1 MSGCERFERLIE
13 DYLGGDISPGDLD
26 ILERHSVSCAG
37 CRKMMELH
45 RELSKVPEGV
55 SQPTEEGLSAMRAA
69 VLRRVGAGKNKRK
82 AEPFW
87 KRRATLPG
95 VRPAYAPAFAVV
107 FIALGFFL
115 GRIGAGPPEFD
126 DGLLLKEVARQASLG
141 RGLEGYWDS
150 PFTYSNVNMRPQ
162 NGSSVMLSFDV
173 TRRVDVATTLDSPL
187 AREVLVYA
195 MIDPSNMG
203 SRFEAMAV
211 AGRSMDER
219 LKDALVFILLNDPS
233 MPVRLRSLD
242 ILSRHASDPVV
253 QNALLVS
260 LSQDPSVQV
269 RLLALEF
276 LAGQHVAPDAIRRS
290 IGEAPDESG
299 RAVLNRAIELM
310 GDS

>member
-13 DYLGGDISPGDLD
+13 EYLGGDISPGDLET
-26 ILERHSVSCAG
+26 LKRHSLSCPG

-45 RELSKVPEGV
+45 RELSGVPEGV
-55 SQPTEEGLSAMRAA
+55 SQVTEEDFGAMRAA
-69 VLRRVGAGKNKRK
+69 VLRRVGAGGKKPK
-82 AEPFW
+82 VEPFW
-87 KRRATLPG
+87 RRWAASLAA
-95 VRPAYAPAFAVV
+95 RPAYALAFTVV

-115 GRIGAGPPEFD
+115 GRIGLGPREFD
-126 DGLLLKEVARQASLG
+126 DGLLMQEVTRQASMG

-150 PFTYSNVNMRPQ
+150 PFIYSNVNMRPH
-162 NGSSVMLSFDV
+162 NGRSVILSFDV
-173 TRRVDVATTLDSPL
+173 TRRVDVTTTLDSPL

-233 MPVRLRSLD
+233 MPVRLRSLA
-242 ILSRHASDPVV
+242 ILSQHTPDPVV
-253 QNALLVS
+253 QDALLVS
-260 LSQDPSVQV
+260 LSQDPSVQI
-269 RLLALEF
+269 RLLALES
-276 LAGQHVAPDAIRRS
+276 LAGQQVAPGVIRRA

-299 RAVLNRAIELM
+299 RAVLHRAIELI

>member
-13 DYLGGDISPGDLD
+13 EYLGGDISPGDLE
-26 ILERHSVSCAG
+26 ILERHSMSCPG

-45 RELSKVPEGV
+45 RQLSGAAEGPSPV
-55 SQPTEEGLSAMRAA
+55 TEEDFGEMRAA
-69 VLRRVGAGKNKRK
+69 VMRRVRAGGKKRK

-87 KRRATLPG
+87 KRWAVLPAA
-95 VRPAYAPAFAVV
+95 RPAYAPAFAVI
-107 FIALGFFL
+107 FIALGFSL
-115 GRIGAGPPEFD
+115 GRMGPGPREFD
-126 DGLLLKEVARQASLG
+126 DGLLVEEVTRQASLG

-150 PFTYSNVNMRPQ
+150 PFIYSNVNMRPQ
-162 NGSSVMLSFDV
+162 NGRSVILSFDV

-233 MPVRLRSLD
+233 MPVRLRCLD
-242 ILSRHASDPVV
+242 VLSRHTSDLVV
-253 QNALLVS
+253 QDALLVS

-269 RLLALEF
+269 RLLALES
-276 LAGQHVAPDAIRRS
+276 LAGQHVAPDVIRRA

-299 RAVLNRAIELM
+299 RAVLHRAIELT

>member
-13 DYLGGDISPGDLD
+13 EYLGGEISPGDLET
-26 ILERHSVSCAG
+26 LERHSMTCPG

-45 RELSKVPEGV
+45 RELAGVPEGV
-55 SQPTEEGLSAMRAA
+55 SRATEQDFRAMRAA
-69 VLRRVGAGKNKRK
+69 VLRRVGAGRKERK

-87 KRRATLPG
+87 RRWAGPLAA
-95 VRPAYAPAFAVV
+95 RPAYALTFAVV
-107 FIALGFFL
+107 LIAVGYVL
-115 GRIGAGPPEFD
+115 GRVGSGPPEFD
-126 DGLLLKEVARQASLG
+126 DGLLVEEVTRQASLG

-150 PFTYSNVNMRPQ
+150 PFIYSNVNMRPQ
-162 NGSSVMLSFDV
+162 NGSDVVLSFDI
-173 TRRVDVATTLDSPL
+173 TRRVDVATTLESPL

-195 MIDPSNMG
+195 MIDPTNMG
-203 SRFEAMAV
+203 SRFEAMTV

-242 ILSRHASDPVV
+242 ILSKHTSDPVV
-253 QNALLVS
+253 QDALLVS

-269 RLLALEF
+269 RLLALES
-276 LAGQHVAPDAIRRS
+276 LADQQVAPGVIRQA
-290 IGEAPDESG
+290 IGETPDESG
-299 RAVLNRAIELM
+299 RAVLHRAIELI